1 MKSWAPDRGT
11 SETLGVVVLI
21 LVTVVTTA
29 SVGLSVTLLQ
39 ESEGSGTSF
48 EFDYQENIESMLI
61 SYTSGDELVAGNIV
75 IEGPGGT
82 VTWAEESQVGP
93 DETIEPGPP
102 GNVAIVIGEG
112 TEYGEAVGAEGT
124 LEIRYTPETEDGEEA
139 ETVVLASWN
148 TGSGSGSGDGDVVDV
163 PEN

>member
-1 MKSWAPDRGT
+1 MELQASGRGT
-11 SETLGVVVLI
+11 SETLGVVVLV

-39 ESEGSGTSF
+39 ESEEGGASF
-48 EFDYQENIESMLI
+48 EFDHQENIQSVLI

-93 DETIEPGPP
+93 DEMVEPGPP
-102 GNVAIVIGEG
+102 GNVAVVLGEG
-112 TEYGEAVGAEGT
+112 TEYGTAVGAEAT
-124 LEIRYTPETEDGEEA
+124 IEIRYTPVTEDDEEA
-139 ETVVLASWN
+139 ETVVLATWN
-148 TGSGSGSGDGDVVDV
+148 EGSGGGDDGGVVDP
-163 PEN
+163 PES